1 MEDTMRRPSI
11 HQIRIPIRQVISSHL
26 TIYQVMN
33 TATPTT
39 TLPLLQSKNLAQ
51 GISKCSVKVTGA
63 WPMESVGS
71 ALPSNERI
79 WSALGLGCSGLHCRS
94 LLYTRIF

>member
-1 MEDTMRRPSI
+1 MWEKKQEKKRLSDMEDTMRRPNI

-39 TLPLLQSKNLAQ
+39 TLPLLQSML
-51 GISKCSVKVTGA
+51 
-63 WPMESVGS
+63 
-71 ALPSNERI
+71 LPL
-79 WSALGLGCSGLHCRS
+79 LGPQKGL
-94 LLYTRIF
+94 